1 MFVENFHLELFNN
14 PDFWDQSTVIDGE
27 VVQVRKVEIIIGLK
41 DYVRNEFG
49 KQIAYETDFLPL
61 IHLTLNQVNLD
72 QKITQ
77 SDFEDMIMRFM
88 ILDSNLSDSYKAL
101 LKYRL
106 PGYVFIAVSN
116 WLRCDHA
123 QAKDHIYDQM
133 DQLWEEFFE
142 VKSEPEKK

>member
-1 MFVENFHLELFNN
+1 
-14 PDFWDQSTVIDGE
+14 
-27 VVQVRKVEIIIGLK
+27 
-41 DYVRNEFG
+41 
-49 KQIAYETDFLPL
+49 
-61 IHLTLNQVNLD
+61 
-72 QKITQ
+72 
-77 SDFEDMIMRFM
+77 MRFM